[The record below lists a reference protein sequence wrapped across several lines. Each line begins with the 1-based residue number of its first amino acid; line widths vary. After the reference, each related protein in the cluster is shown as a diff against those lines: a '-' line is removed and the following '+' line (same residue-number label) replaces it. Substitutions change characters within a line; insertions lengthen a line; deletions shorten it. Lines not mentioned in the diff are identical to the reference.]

1 MVVYAMECNNFVCLV
16 FVYFGIWNSIFETN
30 FELRDELYFI
40 VTWEQPLGEAVRKSI
55 TSHTLIWTFAAWVR
69 SKDRATNLNVKVCI
83 ISINQIFV
91 WFILML
97 NFITYEVLKV
107 KWLSIFIISFFFCG
121 DRGEGRWV
129 CFTSLIS
136 EMFNVNIVNNF
147 IIFTHHV
154 YKIKY

>member
-91 WFILML
+91 RFILML
-97 NFITYEVLKV
+97 NFITYYVLTV
-107 KWLSIFIISFFFCG
+107 KWYLLFLFFSAAMEG
-121 DRGEGRWV
+121 KGRWV

-136 EMFNVNIVNNF
+136 EMFNVNIVKFNNF
-147 IIFTHHV
+147 
-154 YKIKY
+154 YASCL